1 MVNNWGPYY
10 IRTVQSVMDGSWK
23 SEDYWGGLA
32 DDVIQIV
39 GLSSRLTEEQR
50 AKVEATIAAIHSG
63 ELHPFTGPL
72 KDQSGT
78 LRVPEGKVMTKE
90 ELAGMDWYVEGIDAT
105 LPN

>member
-1 MVNNWGPYY
+1 
-10 IRTVQSVMDGSWK
+10 MDGTWK
-23 SEDYWGGLA
+23 SGDYWGGLA

-39 GLSSRLTEEQR
+39 GLSSRLTDERR
-50 AKVEATIAAIHSG
+50 AQVESVIAAIRSG

-78 LRVPEGKVMTKE
+78 LRVPEGKTITKE